1 MVLGKTKPNAPRAA
15 TEPGWHTPG
24 CHMAE
29 YMEAQSQPGGS
40 AHHASARG
48 GSWTDCEACSRAHC
62 ASTAASAMTTW
73 RCAQAVPNSNQIA
86 GEVPEPGLTLPSVNS
101 AIGEERAPS
110 CRNPLSPA
118 VADSQQK
125 GAFRT

>member
-1 MVLGKTKPNAPRAA
+1 MRRPGVDLGRTVRLAAAHIAQAPQ
-15 TEPGWHTPG
+15 PQP
-24 CHMAE
+24 
-29 YMEAQSQPGGS
+29 SQPGS
-40 AHHASARG
+40 
-48 GSWTDCEACSRAHC
+48 
-62 ASTAASAMTTW
+62 
-73 RCAQAVPNSNQIA
+73 CAQAVPNSNRIA

-125 GAFRT
+125 RAFRT